1 MIHRLAPQAQRHS
14 APVQAIP
21 AGTKS
26 KENALK
32 TTFAILM
39 GLILGLVP
47 DRSPCLAHTSAI
59 TAATFTA
66 MTASGQNTKGD
77 PKRQVTSLLAGA
89 RKAIS
94 EADWDTAESL
104 ISQAEAQHVQFGKL
118 HFGDTPEKCRKELE
132 RLRPATGKQGVAGKN
147 RAGASSDIPPANQM
161 AAPAKNGQAGTIRA
175 PGERALRAPQPA
187 TNQQAA
193 GRPAARDEQA
203 FPPKSAGRSTA
214 NMPRNE
220 NPFDAVDR
228 SSEQAVEE
236 PAVVRLPEAAQAP
249 AQRAIAAAP
258 RSNPAERVMSP
269 EPVTAEAP
277 IMAPGG
283 DARTQSD
290 QLLVGARKALAVGD
304 TARAAKM
311 AAQAKALNVR
321 YEMHEDNPTK
331 IESAIQKQVEFAQ
344 LRTPKDSE
352 AYRRRQVELL
362 LSQAESLLMWKEFE
376 DAERLANDASHL
388 PIAYGPFDANPQDL
402 LNRVTAARR
411 RSGRFRDNAVAPAG
425 FQTPASAP
433 APGENTVAADA
444 TNGATPDSTADTSAA
459 PATGATR
466 AVFDPETD
474 TTRNVPASNTTG
486 NELRMARP
494 EKLVR
499 TAPGRPIMATRT
511 SAEMPDTTA
520 SDATTVDSLP
530 PAAPLAEQ
538 VPQRLPPSPDAGSLL
553 QKSMTDQQVL
563 AKKVIAD
570 LVAQKSEAKR
580 LQETDPKRS
589 LQILQ
594 QARVMVEKSGLD
606 QETRERLLRSAD
618 RSIADIE
625 QYIEINRPKIE
636 LDERNQ
642 AVKDEIDRE
651 QTAKVEVQEKIAV
664 EVEKFNN
671 LLDEQRW
678 AEAEVIAKR
687 VQEMAPDDPIATQL
701 GWKAT
706 FARRLATTK
715 QVEGDKERGFV
726 DAMTAADESS
736 IPFDDRKPYQF
747 ADVREWDKLS
757 KSPFRRKIE
766 GRARRSE
773 KEIEIEK
780 SLRTPVSLKFQDAPL
795 SEVMDHLKTLAGVNI
810 HLDPRGLAAEG
821 VTTEMP
827 VNIDLSEPI
836 SLRSALNLILEPLHL
851 SYVVKNEVLNIT
863 SEQLRDGEVYTVTYN
878 VGDLVMPI
886 PNFVP
891 DNNMGMTGAI
901 NSAQANARA
910 GMVGGVMAGD
920 APLAVASASG
930 SNTSAMMDPR
940 ILAQMTG
947 TSGPLAGISQS
958 MGSGPGGLSGGAQP
972 DFDSLIDL
980 IVQTIQPESWD
991 ANGGPGSVTRFP
1003 NNLSLVISQKQ
1014 DVHEEI
1020 ADLLAQ
1026 LRRLQDLQVTI
1037 EVRFITLNDSFFER
1051 IGVDFQLS
1059 LQDYSPASLVGAQ
1072 NVGTLNQGSAL
1083 ASYDPQL
1090 FQKTSATVGTSAAG
1104 IGQYTDD
1111 LNVDLSQGSF
1121 AAAVPQFGSFSAGAG
1136 ATLGFAILS
1145 DIEAFFFIEASQGDR
1160 RSNVLQAPKVTLF
1173 NGQLASV
1180 SDVSQSP
1187 FVISVIPVVGDFAAA
1202 QQPVIVVLSEGT
1214 MLTVQAVVSE
1224 DRRFVRLTLVPFFSS
1239 IGAVNTFTFTGSSSS
1254 TSNSQSNGPTDA
1266 TTGRSSSSVTTTE
1279 GTTVQLPT
1287 FSFVSVSTTVSVPDG
1302 GTVLLGGVKRL
1313 SEGRNEFGVPI
1324 LNKIPYVNRLFQNSA
1339 IGRQTE
1345 SLMMMVTPR
1354 IIIQEEEEFNLTG
1367 QTPPPP

>member
-1 MIHRLAPQAQRHS
+1 MIIGVIAA
-14 APVQAIP
+14 
-21 AGTKS
+21 
-26 KENALK
+26 
-32 TTFAILM
+32 F
-39 GLILGLVP
+39 VP
-47 DRSPCLAHTSAI
+47 ERAPCLANTSAI
-59 TAATFTA
+59 AAATFTSTVVA
-66 MTASGQNTKGD
+66 GQNGNRAGD
-77 PKRQVTSLLAGA
+77 SKRQVSQLLSRA

-94 EADWDTAESL
+94 EADWETADGL
-104 ISQAEAQHVQFGKL
+104 IAQAEALHVQFGKL
-118 HFGDTPEKCRKELE
+118 YFGDTPEKCRAELE
-132 RLRPATGKQGVAGKN
+132 RLRPAAGKQSVAGKK
-147 RAGASSDIPPANQM
+147 RGDASSDIPPASQM
-161 AAPAKNGQAGTIRA
+161 AAPGKTAPAGTIRA
-175 PGERALRAPQPA
+175 PGERPLRTQQPA
-187 TNQQAA
+187 ANEQAA
-193 GRPAARDEQA
+193 GRPSTREEQP
-203 FPPKSAGRSTA
+203 FPPKSTGR
-214 NMPRNE
+214 MPSVMSRGT

-228 SSEQAVEE
+228 AAAAEE
-236 PAVVRLPEAAQAP
+236 PAVVRLPEAEQSPAP
-249 AQRAIAAAP
+249 PSRAITAAP
-258 RSNPAERVMSP
+258 LPNPGERVMSP
-269 EPVTAEAP
+269 EPARNDVPAGAP
-277 IMAPGG
+277 AVN
-283 DARTQSD
+283 ARDQSD
-290 QLLVGARKALAVGD
+290 RLLIGARKALAVGD
-304 TARAAKM
+304 TARAAKL

-321 YEMHEDNPTK
+321 YELNEDNPAK
-331 IESAIQKQVEFAQ
+331 IELAVQKHMEFVQ

-352 AYRRRQVELL
+352 AYRRRQVEML
-362 LSQAESLLMWKEFE
+362 LSQAESLLLWKEFD
-376 DAERLANDASHL
+376 DAERLATDASHV
-388 PIAYGPFDANPQDL
+388 PVNYGPFDANPQDL
-402 LNRVTAARR
+402 LNRVAAARR
-411 RSGRFRDNAVAPAG
+411 RSGRFRDNAVAPAE
-425 FQTPASAP
+425 FQAP
-433 APGENTVAADA
+433 ANAPDAASSAGALVSDVADA
-444 TNGATPDSTADTSAA
+444 QTTEAA
-459 PATGATR
+459 PPAPAAPATR
-466 AVFDPETD
+466 AVFEPETD
-474 TTRNVPASNTTG
+474 TTHNVPASNTVT
-486 NELRMARP
+486 NELRTGQPA
-494 EKLVR
+494 KLVR
-499 TAPGRPIMATRT
+499 TTPGRVAMMAAPTG
-511 SAEMPDTTA
+511 AEMPDPGS
-520 SDATTVDSLP
+520 SDS
-530 PAAPLAEQ
+530 AAPDTTIAEQ
-538 VPQRLPPSPDAGSLL
+538 APQRLPPSSHAGSLL
-553 QKSMTDQQVL
+553 QKSAVDQQVL

-580 LQETDPKRS
+580 LQESDPKRS

-606 QETRERLLRSAD
+606 QETRDRLLRSAD
-618 RSIADIE
+618 RSISDIE
-625 QYIEINRPKIE
+625 RYIEINRPKIE

-651 QTAKVEVQEKIAV
+651 QTAKVEVQEKIAL

-687 VQEMAPDDPIATQL
+687 VQEMAPDDPVATQL
-701 GWKAT
+701 LWKAT
-706 FARRLATTK
+706 FARRLANTK
-715 QVEGDKERGFV
+715 QAESDKEKGFV
-726 DAMTAADESS
+726 NEMQSADEAA
-736 IPFDDRKPYQF
+736 IPFDDRNPIQF
-747 ADVREWDKLS
+747 TDARKWDQLS

-780 SLRTPVSLKFQDAPL
+780 SLKTPVSLKFQDAPL
-795 SEVMDHLKTLAGVNI
+795 GEVMDHLKTLAGVNI

-821 VTTEMP
+821 VMTDTP

-851 SYVVKNEVLNIT
+851 SYVVKNEVLNVT

-878 VGDLVMPI
+878 VGDLVIPI

-891 DNNMGMTGAI
+891 DNNIGMTGAL
-901 NSAQANARA
+901 NSAQANARQ
-910 GMVGGVMAGD
+910 GMLGGPYSSD
-920 APLAVASASG
+920 APLSVASASG
-930 SNTSAMMDPR
+930 SPSNAFMDPR
-940 ILAQMTG
+940 ILAQMSG
-947 TSGPLAGISQS
+947 TPGPLAGISQS
-958 MGSGPGGLSGGAQP
+958 MGAGPGGLSGGAQP

-1037 EVRFITLNDSFFER
+1037 EVRFITLNDEFFER

-1059 LQDYSPASLVGAQ
+1059 LQDYAPASLVGAQ

-1111 LNVDLSQGSF
+1111 LNIDLSQGSF

-1180 SDVSQSP
+1180 FDQSQSP

-1254 TSNSQSNGPTDA
+1254 TSNSQSTGPTDS
-1266 TTGRSSSSVTTTE
+1266 TTGRSTSSVTTTE

>member
-1 MIHRLAPQAQRHS
+1 MNP
-14 APVQAIP
+14 
-21 AGTKS
+21 
-26 KENALK
+26 E
-32 TTFAILM
+32 
-39 GLILGLVP
+39 LV
-47 DRSPCLAHTSAI
+47 I
-59 TAATFTA
+59 
-66 MTASGQNTKGD
+66 
-77 PKRQVTSLLAGA
+77 
-89 RKAIS
+89 
-94 EADWDTAESL
+94 AD
-104 ISQAEAQHVQFGKL
+104 V
-118 HFGDTPEKCRKELE
+118 
-132 RLRPATGKQGVAGKN
+132 
-147 RAGASSDIPPANQM
+147 
-161 AAPAKNGQAGTIRA
+161 
-175 PGERALRAPQPA
+175 
-187 TNQQAA
+187 
-193 GRPAARDEQA
+193 
-203 FPPKSAGRSTA
+203 
-214 NMPRNE
+214 
-220 NPFDAVDR
+220 
-228 SSEQAVEE
+228 
-236 PAVVRLPEAAQAP
+236 
-249 AQRAIAAAP
+249 AAAP
-258 RSNPAERVMSP
+258 GA
-269 EPVTAEAP
+269 
-277 IMAPGG
+277 
-283 DARTQSD
+283 DARAQSD
-290 QLLVGARKALAVGD
+290 RLLIGARKALAVGD

-311 AAQAKALNVR
+311 AAQAKALNLR
-321 YEMHEDNPTK
+321 YELNEDNPAK
-331 IESAIQKQVEFAQ
+331 IESAIQKQVEFAH

-352 AYRRRQVELL
+352 VYRRRQVEML
-362 LSQAESLLMWKEFE
+362 LSQAESLLLWKEF
-376 DAERLANDASHL
+376 DAAERLATDASRM
-388 PIAYGPFDANPQDL
+388 PVTYGPFDANPQDL
-402 LNRVTAARR
+402 LNRVAAARR

-425 FQTPASAP
+425 FQTPAASPDAAPSENALVTDAAESLPPEAAAEAP
-433 APGENTVAADA
+433 A
-444 TNGATPDSTADTSAA
+444 A
-459 PATGATR
+459 PATR
-466 AVFDPETD
+466 AVFEPENDMTH
-474 TTRNVPASNTTG
+474 NVPASNTVTNTLRTG
-486 NELRMARP
+486 RP
-494 EKLVR
+494 EKLVP
-499 TAPGRPIMATRT
+499 TTPGRSTMMAAPA
-511 SAEMPDTTA
+511 SAEMPVPSTSED
-520 SDATTVDSLP
+520 
-530 PAAPLAEQ
+530 AAPGTPIAEQ
-538 VPQRLPPSPDAGSLL
+538 APQRLPPSSDAGSLL
-553 QKSMTDQQVL
+553 HKSAVDQQVL

-580 LQETDPKRS
+580 LQEADPKRS

-594 QARVMVEKSGLD
+594 QARVMVEKAGLD
-606 QETRERLLRSAD
+606 QETRDRLLRSAD
-618 RSIADIE
+618 RSIADLE
-625 QYIEINRPKIE
+625 QYIEINRPRIE

-642 AVKDEIDRE
+642 SVKDEIDRE
-651 QTAKVEVQEKIAV
+651 QSAKLEVQEKIAV

-671 LLDEQRW
+671 LMDEQRW
-678 AEAEVIAKR
+678 SEAEVIAKR
-687 VQEMAPDDPIATQL
+687 VQEMAPDDPVATQL
-701 GWKAT
+701 GWKAK
-706 FARRLATTK
+706 FARRLANTR
-715 QVEGDKERGFV
+715 QVEGDKEKGFV
-726 DAMTAADESS
+726 DVMTSADESS
-736 IPFDDRKPYQF
+736 IPFDDRNPIQF
-747 ADVREWDKLS
+747 ADVREWEKLS

-821 VTTEMP
+821 VTTDMP

-851 SYVVKNEVLNIT
+851 SYVVKNEVLNVT

-891 DNNMGMTGAI
+891 DNNMGMVGAI

-910 GMVGGVMAGD
+910 GMVGGVYAGD
-920 APLAVASASG
+920 APLSVASASG
-930 SNTSAMMDPR
+930 SATTAVMDPR
-940 ILAQMTG
+940 ILAEMSG
-947 TSGPLAGISQS
+947 TSGPLSGISQS
-958 MGSGPGGLSGGAQP
+958 MGAGPGGLSGGAQP

-1059 LQDYSPASLVGAQ
+1059 LQDYAPSTLVGAQ

-1104 IGQYTDD
+1104 IGQYTDN
-1111 LNVDLSQGSF
+1111 LNVNLSQGSF
-1121 AAAVPQFGSFSAGAG
+1121 AAAVPQFGSFSAGSG

-1145 DIEAFFFIEASQGDR
+1145 DIEAYFFIEASQGDR

-1180 SDVSQSP
+1180 SDQSQSP

-1254 TSNSQSNGPTDA
+1254 TSNSQSAGPTDS
-1266 TTGRSSSSVTTTE
+1266 TTGRSSSTVTTTE

-1324 LNKIPYVNRLFQNSA
+1324 LNKIPYVNRLFQNAA

-1367 QTPPPP
+1367 QTPPAP